1 VTSSSDRLVVSRRAT
16 VAALFAAPALSL
28 RPVAA
33 TTAAA
38 ETPAAPVTFSCI
50 ATPQAVDGPYYFDA
64 KMQRAEITEGHPGA
78 PLRIR
83 FVVMDVAT
91 CRPLSGARVD
101 IWHARADGLYS
112 GYQGQGDDHAI
123 DTSGGTFMRGTQI
136 ADSQG
141 EVSFRTVYPGW
152 YEGRTAHIHFKVFT
166 DEKNVLTGQM
176 YFPDALSQ
184 YIFTNVNAYGRKT
197 TRDTFNADD
206 DLALT
211 DKSHGGF
218 CDIREQADHYLAT
231 LILGVDRAAPVL
243 AQNFGGPGGPPGF
256 GPPPH
261 GMPPPPGGRPHG
273 PPPWGAGPP
282 PGFMPGMRPH
292 RARVAAVV
300 PGVKPSDQKNG

>member
-1 VTSSSDRLVVSRRAT
+1 
-16 VAALFAAPALSL
+16 
-28 RPVAA
+28 
-33 TTAAA
+33 
-38 ETPAAPVTFSCI
+38 
-50 ATPQAVDGPYYFDA
+50 
-64 KMQRAEITEGHPGA
+64 
-78 PLRIR
+78 
-83 FVVMDVAT
+83 MDVAT

-123 DTSGGTFMRGTQI
+123 DTTGGTFMRGTQI

-152 YEGRTAHIHFKVFT
+152 YEGRTAHVHFKVFT

-282 PGFMPGMRPH
+282 PGFMPGIRPH

-300 PGVKPSDQKNG
+300 PGVKPTDQKNG